1 LSLLFHQLK
10 MNLMMYENPFD
21 TIQQIAGGYGLT
33 RSLHVVAD
41 LGVADALGETPQTAG
56 ELAKKVGANPDALG
70 RILRLLA
77 AYEIFA
83 VEDDQISH
91 TPASQLI
98 RQDHPQSMR
107 GFIRMFSLPINWNAY
122 GAFHETIRTGEPSIE
137 KIYSGGFWKYFAD
150 NKEESAIFNN
160 AMADKANG
168 QVHGILASYDFSGY
182 ATIADIGGG
191 RGHLLQAIL
200 QTVPGAKGILFDLP
214 HVIDDAAAIA
224 STNLVLQRGDFFK
237 DDLPVADLYTVME
250 IIHDWAD
257 PEATLILEA
266 IKKAAPPNA
275 RLLLLESIIPGDSKP
290 DWSKMLDIHMLT
302 LVGGRQRTLNEYEEL
317 LAASG
322 FRLTREI
329 NTGFGISILEA
340 LPA

>member
-1 LSLLFHQLK
+1 
-10 MNLMMYENPFD
+10 MMYANPFD
-21 TIQQIAGGYGLT
+21 AIQQIAGGYGLA

-41 LGVADALGETPQTAG
+41 LGVADALGESPQSAF
-56 ELAKKVGANPDALG
+56 ELAQKVGANPDALA

-77 AYEIFA
+77 AYEIFS
-83 VEDDQISH
+83 VEDDQVSH

-107 GFIRMFSLPINWNAY
+107 GFVRMFSLPINWNAY
-122 GAFHETIRTGEPSIE
+122 GAFHDTIRSGEPSVE
-137 KIYSGGFWKYFAD
+137 KIYPGGFWKYFAD

-168 QVHGILASYDFSGY
+168 QLHGILASYDFSPY
-182 ATIADIGGG
+182 HTVADIGGG
-191 RGHLLQAIL
+191 RGHLLKAIL
-200 QTVPGAKGILFDLP
+200 KTSPGAKGILFDLP
-214 HVIDDAAAIA
+214 HVIEDAAAIE

-237 DDLPVADLYTVME
+237 DDLPVADIYTVME

-266 IKKAAPPNA
+266 IKKVAPPHA
-275 RLLLLESIIPGDSKP
+275 KLLLLESIIPGDSKP

-302 LVGGRQRTLNEYEEL
+302 LLGGRQRTLKEYEEL
-317 LAASG
+317 LTASG
-322 FRLTREI
+322 FKLSREI

-340 LPA
+340 ALA